1 MAVIMMRLD
10 RILTEMGAGSRQ
22 EVKKLIR
29 KGQVTVNGNVIRKPE
44 EKIQEESADIR
55 CLGLSFNYEP
65 YVYYML
71 NKPSGVIS
79 ATEDKKE
86 HTVLDLLPKPVRTD
100 LFPVGRLDKDTE
112 GLLLITNDGDLAH
125 QLLSPKKHVDKTY
138 EADISGIVGEADIK
152 AFSEGVD
159 IGDETRTL
167 PAKLEIVSVDINQS
181 LSSIR
186 ITIQE
191 GRFHQIKRMFQS
203 VGKEVLFLRRIRMG
217 SLSLDPEL
225 KQGASRR
232 LTPDELHKLKTTQK
246 EEKKK

>member
-22 EVKKLIR
+22 DVKKLIR
-29 KGQVTVNGNVIRKPE
+29 KGQVTVNGKIIRKPD
-44 EKIQEESADIR
+44 EKVPEESADIR
-55 CLGLSFNYEP
+55 CLGKTYIYEP

-71 NKPSGVIS
+71 NKPSGIIS

-86 HTVLDLLPKPVRTD
+86 STVLDLLPKPVRTD

-112 GLLLITNDGDLAH
+112 GLLLITNDGDLSH

-138 EADISGIVGEADIK
+138 EAVISGIVNENDVK
-152 AFSEGVD
+152 SFSEGVD
-159 IGDETRTL
+159 IGDKKKTL
-167 PAKLEIVSVDINQS
+167 PAKLEILSVDIGQH

-191 GRFHQIKRMFQS
+191 GRFHQIKRMFQA
-203 VGKEVLFLRRIRMG
+203 VGKEVLYLRRIRMG
-217 SLSLDPEL
+217 SLLLDPKLE
-225 KQGASRR
+225 KGACRR
-232 LTPDELHKLKTTQK
+232 LTDDELQALKSIRK
-246 EEKKK
+246 EEKNR